1 MFKTRRI
8 SMNNYKKAITKNVLI
23 VSAPSGGGKSTIVGH
38 LLKTFNFFDFSV
50 SATSRAPR
58 GAEVNGKEYFFLT
71 QEEFK
76 RRASNGDFVE
86 YEEVY
91 PGLFYGTLKS
101 EVERIWGNNKVIL
114 FDIDVM
120 GGINLKKLYG
130 EKALSLFIA
139 PPSLDTLRE
148 RLIKRGTDTPEAIG
162 KRVAKAEIEMKYSG
176 NFDKILINDD
186 LQTALNE
193 VELIIREN
201 F

>member
-1 MFKTRRI
+1 
-8 SMNNYKKAITKNVLI
+8 MNNYKKAITKNVLI

-58 GAEVNGKEYFFLT
+58 GAEVNGKEYFFLS
-71 QEEFK
+71 QDEFK
-76 RRASNGDFVE
+76 RRAINGDFVE

-101 EVERIWGNNKVIL
+101 EVERIWGKNKVIL

-120 GGINLKKLYG
+120 GGMNLKKLYG
-130 EKALSLFIA
+130 DKALSLFIA

-148 RLIKRGTDTPEAIG
+148 RLIKRGTDTPEAID
-162 KRVAKAEIEMKYSG
+162 KRVAKAQKEMAFAE
-176 NFDKILINDD
+176 NFDKILVNDN
-186 LQTALNE
+186 LQIAFAE
-193 VELIIREN
+193 VEQIIKEN
-201 F
+201 Y

>member
-1 MFKTRRI
+1 
-8 SMNNYKKAITKNVLI
+8 MNNSKNSVTKNVLI

-38 LLKTFNFFDFSV
+38 LLKTFNCFDFSV

-58 GAEVNGKEYFFLT
+58 GAEVHGKEYFFLS
-71 QEEFK
+71 EAEFK
-76 RRASNGDFVE
+76 SMVSAGEFVE
-86 YEEVY
+86 HEEVY

-101 EVERIWGNNKVIL
+101 EVERIWGNGKIIL

-120 GGINLKKLYG
+120 GGMNLKKLYG
-130 EKALSLFIA
+130 DKALSLFIA
-139 PPSLDTLRE
+139 PPSLEILRE
-148 RLIKRGTDTPEAIG
+148 RLVKRGTDTPEAIE
-162 KRVAKAEIEMKYSG
+162 KRVAKAEKEMLYSG

>member
-1 MFKTRRI
+1 
-8 SMNNYKKAITKNVLI
+8 MNNSKNSITKNVLI

-38 LLKTFNFFDFSV
+38 LLKTFNCFDFSV

-58 GAEVNGKEYFFLT
+58 GAEVHGKEYFFLS
-71 QEEFK
+71 EAEFK
-76 RRASNGDFVE
+76 SMVSAGEFVE
-86 YEEVY
+86 HEEVY

-101 EVERIWGNNKVIL
+101 EVERIWGNGKIIL

-120 GGINLKKLYG
+120 GGMNLKKLYG
-130 EKALSLFIA
+130 DKALSLFIA
-139 PPSLDTLRE
+139 PPSLETLRE
-148 RLIKRGTDTPEAIG
+148 RLVKRGTDTPEAIE
-162 KRVAKAEIEMKYSG
+162 KRVTKAEKEMLYSG

>member
-1 MFKTRRI
+1 
-8 SMNNYKKAITKNVLI
+8 MNNSKNSVTKNVLI

-38 LLKTFNFFDFSV
+38 LLKTFNCFDFSV

-58 GAEVNGKEYFFLT
+58 GAEVHGKEYFFLS
-71 QEEFK
+71 EAEFK
-76 RRASNGDFVE
+76 SRVSAGEFVE
-86 YEEVY
+86 HEEVY

-101 EVERIWGNNKVIL
+101 EVERIWGNGKIIL

-120 GGINLKKLYG
+120 GGMNLKKLYG
-130 EKALSLFIA
+130 DKALSLFIA
-139 PPSLDTLRE
+139 PPSLEILRE
-148 RLIKRGTDTPEAIG
+148 RLVKRGTDTPEAIE
-162 KRVAKAEIEMKYSG
+162 KRVAKAEKEMLYSG

>member
-1 MFKTRRI
+1 
-8 SMNNYKKAITKNVLI
+8 MNNSKNSVTKNVLI

-38 LLKTFNFFDFSV
+38 LLKTFNCFDFSV

-58 GAEVNGKEYFFLT
+58 GSEVNGKEYFFLT
-71 QEEFK
+71 QDEFK
-76 RRASNGDFVE
+76 RRALNGDFVE

-120 GGINLKKLYG
+120 GGMNLKKLYG
-130 EKALSLFIA
+130 EKSISLFIA
-139 PPSLDTLRE
+139 PPSLEILRD
-148 RLIKRGTDTPEAIG
+148 RLIKRGTDTPEAIE
-162 KRVAKAEIEMKYSG
+162 KRVAKAEKEMQYSG
-176 NFDKILINDD
+176 NFDKILVNDD
-186 LQTALNE
+186 LQTALEE
-193 VELIIREN
+193 VEKIIKEN

>member
-1 MFKTRRI
+1 MRRI
-8 SMNNYKKAITKNVLI
+8 SMNNSKIANTIAKNVLI

-38 LLKTFNFFDFSV
+38 LLKTFNCFDFSV
-50 SATSRAPR
+50 SATSIAPR
-58 GAEVNGKEYFFLT
+58 GAEVHGKEYFFLS
-71 QEEFK
+71 EAVFK
-76 RRASNGDFVE
+76 SMVSAGEFVE
-86 YEEVY
+86 HEEVY

-101 EVERIWGNNKVIL
+101 EVERIWGNGKIIL

-120 GGINLKKLYG
+120 GGMNLKKLYG
-130 EKALSLFIA
+130 DKALSLFIA
-139 PPSLDTLRE
+139 PPSLETLRE
-148 RLIKRGTDTPEAIG
+148 RLVKRGTDTPEAIE
-162 KRVAKAEIEMKYSG
+162 KRVTKAEKEMLYSG

>member
-1 MFKTRRI
+1 
-8 SMNNYKKAITKNVLI
+8 MNNSKNVLI

-38 LLKTFNFFDFSV
+38 LLKTFSCFDFSV

-58 GAEVNGKEYFFLT
+58 GTEVNGKEYFFLT

-76 RRASNGDFVE
+76 RRVSNGDFVE

-101 EVERIWGNNKVIL
+101 EVERIWGMNKVIL

-120 GGINLKKLYG
+120 GGMNLKKLYG

-139 PPSLDTLRE
+139 PPSLETLRD
-148 RLIKRGTDTPEAIG
+148 RLVKRGTDTPEAIE
-162 KRVAKAEIEMKYSG
+162 KRVAKAGKEMQYAG
-176 NFDKILINDD
+176 NFDKILVNDD
-186 LQTALNE
+186 LQTALDE
-193 VELIIREN
+193 VERIIKEN

>member
-1 MFKTRRI
+1 
-8 SMNNYKKAITKNVLI
+8 MNNSNNKIAKNVLI

-38 LLKTFNFFDFSV
+38 LLKSFNIFDFSV

-58 GAEVNGKEYFFLT
+58 GSEVNGKEYFFLT
-71 QEEFK
+71 QDEFK
-76 RRASNGDFVE
+76 RRVLNGDFVE

-120 GGINLKKLYG
+120 GGMNLKKLYG
-130 EKALSLFIA
+130 EKSLSLFIA
-139 PPSLDTLRE
+139 PPSLETLRE
-148 RLIKRGTDTPEAIG
+148 RLIKRGTDTPEAIE
-162 KRVAKAEIEMKYSG
+162 KRVAKAEKEMQYSG
-176 NFDKILINDD
+176 NFDKILVNDD
-186 LQTALNE
+186 LQTALEE
-193 VELIIREN
+193 VEKIIKEN

>member
-1 MFKTRRI
+1 
-8 SMNNYKKAITKNVLI
+8 MNNSKNSVTKNVLI

-38 LLKTFNFFDFSV
+38 LLKTFNCFDFSV

-58 GAEVNGKEYFFLT
+58 GAEVHGKEYFFLS
-71 QEEFK
+71 EAEFK
-76 RRASNGDFVE
+76 SMVSAGEFVE
-86 YEEVY
+86 HEEVY

-101 EVERIWGNNKVIL
+101 EVERIWGNGKIIL

-120 GGINLKKLYG
+120 GGMNLKKLYG
-130 EKALSLFIA
+130 DKALSLFIA
-139 PPSLDTLRE
+139 PPSLETLRE
-148 RLIKRGTDTPEAIG
+148 RLVKRGTDTPEAIE
-162 KRVAKAEIEMKYSG
+162 KRVAKAEKEMLYSG

-193 VELIIREN
+193 VEIIIREN

>member
-1 MFKTRRI
+1 
-8 SMNNYKKAITKNVLI
+8 MNNSKNSVTKNVLI

-38 LLKTFNFFDFSV
+38 LLKTFNCFDFSV

-58 GAEVNGKEYFFLT
+58 GAEVHGKEYFFLS
-71 QEEFK
+71 EAEFK
-76 RRASNGDFVE
+76 SMVSAGEFVE
-86 YEEVY
+86 HEEVY

-101 EVERIWGNNKVIL
+101 EVERIWGNGKIIL

-120 GGINLKKLYG
+120 GGMNLKKLYG
-130 EKALSLFIA
+130 DKALSLFIA
-139 PPSLDTLRE
+139 PPSLETLRE
-148 RLIKRGTDTPEAIG
+148 RLVKRGTDTPEAIE
-162 KRVAKAEIEMKYSG
+162 KRVTKAEKEMLYSG

-193 VELIIREN
+193 VELNIREN

>member
-1 MFKTRRI
+1 
-8 SMNNYKKAITKNVLI
+8 MNNSKNSVTKNVLI

-38 LLKTFNFFDFSV
+38 LLKTFNCFDFSV

-58 GAEVNGKEYFFLT
+58 GAEVHGKEYFFLS
-71 QEEFK
+71 EAEFK
-76 RRASNGDFVE
+76 SMVSAGEFVE
-86 YEEVY
+86 HEEVY

-101 EVERIWGNNKVIL
+101 EVERNWGNGKIIL

-120 GGINLKKLYG
+120 GGMNLKKLYG
-130 EKALSLFIA
+130 DKALSLFIA
-139 PPSLDTLRE
+139 PPSLETLRE
-148 RLIKRGTDTPEAIG
+148 RLVKRGTDTPEAIE
-162 KRVAKAEIEMKYSG
+162 KRVAKAEKEMLYSG

>member
-1 MFKTRRI
+1 
-8 SMNNYKKAITKNVLI
+8 MNNSKNSVTKNVLI

-38 LLKTFNFFDFSV
+38 LLKTFNCFDFSV

-58 GAEVNGKEYFFLT
+58 GAEVHGKEYFFLS
-71 QEEFK
+71 EAEFK
-76 RRASNGDFVE
+76 SMVSAGEFVE
-86 YEEVY
+86 HEEVY

-101 EVERIWGNNKVIL
+101 EVERIWGNGKIIL

-120 GGINLKKLYG
+120 GGMNLKKLYG
-130 EKALSLFIA
+130 DKALSLFIA
-139 PPSLDTLRE
+139 PPSLETLRE
-148 RLIKRGTDTPEAIG
+148 RLVKRGTDTPEAIE
-162 KRVAKAEIEMKYSG
+162 KRVAKAEKEMLYSG

>member
-1 MFKTRRI
+1 
-8 SMNNYKKAITKNVLI
+8 MNNSKIANTIAKNVLI

-38 LLKTFNFFDFSV
+38 LLKTFNCFDFSV

-58 GAEVNGKEYFFLT
+58 GAEVHGKEYFFLS
-71 QEEFK
+71 EAEFK
-76 RRASNGDFVE
+76 SMVSAGEFVE
-86 YEEVY
+86 HEEVY

-101 EVERIWGNNKVIL
+101 EVERIWGNGKIIL

-120 GGINLKKLYG
+120 GGMNLKKLYG
-130 EKALSLFIA
+130 DKALSLFIA
-139 PPSLDTLRE
+139 PPSLETLRE
-148 RLIKRGTDTPEAIG
+148 RLVKRGTDTPEAIE
-162 KRVAKAEIEMKYSG
+162 KRVAKAEKEMLYSG

>member
-1 MFKTRRI
+1 
-8 SMNNYKKAITKNVLI
+8 MNNSKNSVTKNVLI

-38 LLKTFNFFDFSV
+38 LLKTFNCFDFSV

-58 GAEVNGKEYFFLT
+58 GAEVHGKEYFFLS
-71 QEEFK
+71 EAEFK
-76 RRASNGDFVE
+76 SKVSAGEFVE
-86 YEEVY
+86 HEEVY

-101 EVERIWGNNKVIL
+101 EVERIWGNGKIIL

-120 GGINLKKLYG
+120 GGMNLKKLYG
-130 EKALSLFIA
+130 DKALSLFIA
-139 PPSLDTLRE
+139 PPSLETLRE
-148 RLIKRGTDTPEAIG
+148 RLVKRGTDTPEKIE
-162 KRVAKAEIEMKYSG
+162 KRVTKAEKEMLYSG

>member
-1 MFKTRRI
+1 
-8 SMNNYKKAITKNVLI
+8 MNNYKKAITKNVLI

>member
-1 MFKTRRI
+1 
-8 SMNNYKKAITKNVLI
+8 MNNSKNSVTKNVLI

-38 LLKTFNFFDFSV
+38 LLKTFNCFDFSV

-58 GAEVNGKEYFFLT
+58 GAEVHGKEYFFLS
-71 QEEFK
+71 EAEFK
-76 RRASNGDFVE
+76 SKVSAGEFVE
-86 YEEVY
+86 HEEVY

-101 EVERIWGNNKVIL
+101 EVERIWGNGKIIL

-120 GGINLKKLYG
+120 GGMNLKKLYG
-130 EKALSLFIA
+130 DKALSLFIA
-139 PPSLDTLRE
+139 PPSLETLRE
-148 RLIKRGTDTPEAIG
+148 RLVKRGTDTPEAIE
-162 KRVAKAEIEMKYSG
+162 KRVTKAEKEMLYSG

>member
-1 MFKTRRI
+1 
-8 SMNNYKKAITKNVLI
+8 MNNSKNSVTKNVLI

-38 LLKTFNFFDFSV
+38 LLKTFNCFDFSV

-58 GAEVNGKEYFFLT
+58 GAEVHGKEYFFLS
-71 QEEFK
+71 EAEFK
-76 RRASNGDFVE
+76 SMVSAGEFVE
-86 YEEVY
+86 HEEVY

-101 EVERIWGNNKVIL
+101 EVERIWGNGKIIL

-120 GGINLKKLYG
+120 GGMNLKKLYG
-130 EKALSLFIA
+130 DKALSLFIA
-139 PPSLDTLRE
+139 PPSLEILRE
-148 RLIKRGTDTPEAIG
+148 RLAKRGTDTPEAIE
-162 KRVAKAEIEMKYSG
+162 KRVAKAEKEMLYSG

>member
-1 MFKTRRI
+1 
-8 SMNNYKKAITKNVLI
+8 MNNSKNVLI

-38 LLKTFNFFDFSV
+38 LLKRFNFFDFSV

-58 GAEVNGKEYFFLT
+58 GTEVNGKEYFFLT

-76 RRASNGDFVE
+76 MRASNGDFVE

-101 EVERIWGNNKVIL
+101 EVERIWGDGKVIL

-120 GGINLKKLYG
+120 GGMNLKKLYG
-130 EKALSLFIA
+130 DKALSLFIA
-139 PPSLDTLRE
+139 PPSLETLRE
-148 RLIKRGTDTPEAIG
+148 RLVKRGTDTPEAIE
-162 KRVAKAEIEMKYSG
+162 KRVTKAEKEMQYSG
-176 NFDKILINDD
+176 NFDKILVNDD
-186 LQTALNE
+186 LQTALEE
-193 VELIIREN
+193 VEKIIKEN

>member
-1 MFKTRRI
+1 
-8 SMNNYKKAITKNVLI
+8 MNNSKNSVTKNVLI

-38 LLKTFNFFDFSV
+38 LLKTFNCFDFSV

-58 GAEVNGKEYFFLT
+58 GAEVHGKEYFFLS
-71 QEEFK
+71 EAEFK
-76 RRASNGDFVE
+76 SRVSAGEFVE
-86 YEEVY
+86 HEEVY

-101 EVERIWGNNKVIL
+101 EVERIWGNGKIIL

-120 GGINLKKLYG
+120 GGMNLKKLYG
-130 EKALSLFIA
+130 DKALSLFIA
-139 PPSLDTLRE
+139 PPSLETLRE
-148 RLIKRGTDTPEAIG
+148 RLVKRGTDTPEAIE
-162 KRVAKAEIEMKYSG
+162 KRVAKAEKEMLYSG

-193 VELIIREN
+193 VEIIIREN

>member
-58 GAEVNGKEYFFLT
+58 GAEVNGKEYFFLS
-71 QEEFK
+71 QDEFK
-76 RRASNGDFVE
+76 RRAINGDFVE

-91 PGLFYGTLKS
+91 TGLFYGTLKS
-101 EVERIWGNNKVIL
+101 EVERILGKNKVIL

-120 GGINLKKLYG
+120 GGMNLKKLYG
-130 EKALSLFIA
+130 DKALSLFIA

-148 RLIKRGTDTPEAIG
+148 RLIKRGTDTPEAID
-162 KRVAKAEIEMKYSG
+162 KRVAKAQKEMAFAE
-176 NFDKILINDD
+176 NFDKILVNDN
-186 LQTALNE
+186 LQIAFAE
-193 VELIIREN
+193 VEQIIKEN
-201 F
+201 Y

>member
-1 MFKTRRI
+1 
-8 SMNNYKKAITKNVLI
+8 MNNSKIANTIAKNVLI

-38 LLKTFNFFDFSV
+38 LLKTFNCFDFSV

-58 GAEVNGKEYFFLT
+58 GAEVHGKEYFFLS
-71 QEEFK
+71 EAEFK
-76 RRASNGDFVE
+76 SRVSAGEFVE
-86 YEEVY
+86 HEEVY

-101 EVERIWGNNKVIL
+101 EVERIWGNGKIIL

-120 GGINLKKLYG
+120 GGMNLKKLYG
-130 EKALSLFIA
+130 DKALSLFIA
-139 PPSLDTLRE
+139 PPSLETLRE
-148 RLIKRGTDTPEAIG
+148 RLVKRGTDTPEAIE
-162 KRVAKAEIEMKYSG
+162 KRVAKAEKEMLYSG

-193 VELIIREN
+193 VEIIIREN

>member
-1 MFKTRRI
+1 
-8 SMNNYKKAITKNVLI
+8 MNNSKNANNTAKNVLI

-38 LLKTFNFFDFSV
+38 LLKTFNCFDFSV

-58 GAEVNGKEYFFLT
+58 GAEVHGKEYFFLS
-71 QEEFK
+71 EAEFK
-76 RRASNGDFVE
+76 SRVSAGEFVE
-86 YEEVY
+86 HEEVY

-101 EVERIWGNNKVIL
+101 EVERIWGNGKIIL

-120 GGINLKKLYG
+120 GGMNLKKLYG
-130 EKALSLFIA
+130 DKALSLFIA
-139 PPSLDTLRE
+139 PPSLETLRE
-148 RLIKRGTDTPEAIG
+148 RLVKRGTDTPEAIE
-162 KRVAKAEIEMKYSG
+162 KRVAKAEKEMLYSG

-193 VELIIREN
+193 VEIIIREN

>member
-1 MFKTRRI
+1 
-8 SMNNYKKAITKNVLI
+8 MNNSKNALAKNVLI

>member
-1 MFKTRRI
+1 
-8 SMNNYKKAITKNVLI
+8 MNNSKNSVSKNVLI

-38 LLKTFNFFDFSV
+38 LLKTFNCFDFSV

-58 GAEVNGKEYFFLT
+58 GAEVHGKEYFFLS
-71 QEEFK
+71 EAEFK
-76 RRASNGDFVE
+76 SKVSAGEFVE
-86 YEEVY
+86 HEEVY

-101 EVERIWGNNKVIL
+101 EVERIWGNGKIIL

-120 GGINLKKLYG
+120 GGMNLKKLYG
-130 EKALSLFIA
+130 DKALSLFIA
-139 PPSLDTLRE
+139 PPSLETLRE
-148 RLIKRGTDTPEAIG
+148 RLVKRGTDTPEAIE
-162 KRVAKAEIEMKYSG
+162 KRVTKAEKEMLYSG

>member
-1 MFKTRRI
+1 
-8 SMNNYKKAITKNVLI
+8 MNNSKNSVTKNVLI

-38 LLKTFNFFDFSV
+38 LLKTFNCFDFSV

-58 GAEVNGKEYFFLT
+58 GAEVHGKEYFFLS
-71 QEEFK
+71 EAEFK
-76 RRASNGDFVE
+76 SRVSAGEFVE
-86 YEEVY
+86 HEEVY

-101 EVERIWGNNKVIL
+101 EVERIWGNGKIIL

-120 GGINLKKLYG
+120 GGMNLKKLYG
-130 EKALSLFIA
+130 DKALSLFIA
-139 PPSLDTLRE
+139 PPSLETLRE
-148 RLIKRGTDTPEAIG
+148 RLVKRGTDTPEAIE
-162 KRVAKAEIEMKYSG
+162 KRVAKAEKEMLYSG

>member
-1 MFKTRRI
+1 
-8 SMNNYKKAITKNVLI
+8 MNNYKKAITKNVLI

-58 GAEVNGKEYFFLT
+58 GAEVNGKEYFFLS
-71 QEEFK
+71 QNEFK
-76 RRASNGDFVE
+76 RRAINGDFVE

-101 EVERIWGNNKVIL
+101 EVERIWGKNKVIL

-120 GGINLKKLYG
+120 GGMNLKKLYG
-130 EKALSLFIA
+130 DKALSLFIA

-148 RLIKRGTDTPEAIG
+148 RLIKRGTDTPEAID
-162 KRVAKAEIEMKYSG
+162 KRVAKAEKEMAFAE
-176 NFDKILINDD
+176 NFDKILVNDN
-186 LQTALNE
+186 LQIAFAE
-193 VELIIREN
+193 VEQIIKEN
-201 F
+201 Y

>member
-1 MFKTRRI
+1 
-8 SMNNYKKAITKNVLI
+8 MNNSKIANTIAKNVLI

-38 LLKTFNFFDFSV
+38 LLKTFNCFDFSV

-58 GAEVNGKEYFFLT
+58 GAEVHGKEYFFLS
-71 QEEFK
+71 EAEFK
-76 RRASNGDFVE
+76 SKVSAGEFVE
-86 YEEVY
+86 HEEVY

-101 EVERIWGNNKVIL
+101 EVERIWGNGKIIL

-120 GGINLKKLYG
+120 GGMNLKKLYG
-130 EKALSLFIA
+130 DKALSLFIA
-139 PPSLDTLRE
+139 PPSLETLRE
-148 RLIKRGTDTPEAIG
+148 RLVKRGTDTPEAIE
-162 KRVAKAEIEMKYSG
+162 KRVTKAEKEMLYSG

>member
-1 MFKTRRI
+1 
-8 SMNNYKKAITKNVLI
+8 MNNSKNSVTKNVLI

-38 LLKTFNFFDFSV
+38 LLKTFNCFDFSV

-58 GAEVNGKEYFFLT
+58 GAEVHGKEYFFLS
-71 QEEFK
+71 EAEFK
-76 RRASNGDFVE
+76 SKVSAGEFVE
-86 YEEVY
+86 HEEVY

-101 EVERIWGNNKVIL
+101 EVERIWGNGKIIL

-120 GGINLKKLYG
+120 GGMNLKKLYG
-130 EKALSLFIA
+130 DKALSLFIA
-139 PPSLDTLRE
+139 PPSLETLRE
-148 RLIKRGTDTPEAIG
+148 RLIKRGTDTPEAIE
-162 KRVAKAEIEMKYSG
+162 KRVAKAEKEMLYSG

>member
-1 MFKTRRI
+1 
-8 SMNNYKKAITKNVLI
+8 MNNSNNKISKNVLI

-38 LLKTFNFFDFSV
+38 LLKSFNIFDFSV

-58 GAEVNGKEYFFLT
+58 GSEVNGKEYFFLT
-71 QEEFK
+71 QDEFK
-76 RRASNGDFVE
+76 RRALNGDFVE

-120 GGINLKKLYG
+120 GGMNLKKLYG
-130 EKALSLFIA
+130 EKSLSLFIA
-139 PPSLDTLRE
+139 PPSLETLRE
-148 RLIKRGTDTPEAIG
+148 RLIKRGTDTPEAIE
-162 KRVAKAEIEMKYSG
+162 KRVAKAEKEMQYSG
-176 NFDKILINDD
+176 NFDKILVNDD
-186 LQTALNE
+186 LQTALEE
-193 VELIIREN
+193 VEKIIKEN